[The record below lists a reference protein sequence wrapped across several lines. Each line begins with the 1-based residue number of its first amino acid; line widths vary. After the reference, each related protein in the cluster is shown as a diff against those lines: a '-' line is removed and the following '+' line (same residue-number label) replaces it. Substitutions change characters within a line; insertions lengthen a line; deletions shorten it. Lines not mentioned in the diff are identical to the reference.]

1 MLFMRQNSKNKLN
14 FLANYY
20 IPDNMWII
28 HDRLTYVRN
37 TDKNGL
43 KTIKFAIYY
52 LSKIYI
58 L

>member
-1 MLFMRQNSKNKLN
+1 MLFTRQNSKNKLN
-14 FLANYY
+14 FLADYY
-20 IPDNMWII
+20 IPYNMWII
-28 HDRLTYVRN
+28 HERLTYARN

-43 KTIKFAIYY
+43 KTINSAMYY

>member
-28 HDRLTYVRN
+28 HDN
-37 TDKNGL
+37 
-43 KTIKFAIYY
+43 IKHIIMSYF
-52 LSKIYI
+52 
-58 L
+58 